1 MCIQAARSG
10 NTSMLEYAVAEG
22 CHKAGDTIN
31 LYAPAI
37 RKGHFHVVEW
47 LLHND
52 NDMFE
57 LDTQDI
63 FDTVLYHAGM
73 PVDEKAVFVRKLL
86 KILNDDIFLT
96 LFHFLKF
103 VELGEKHFDLVT
115 QNFETLDGFP
125 QIDMIQLEELST
137 NPCNQALR
145 QGSMYM
151 FDWLVNHN
159 LPPSDA
165 NILSDCLGYG
175 HMANLSIFLSR
186 GMVWTE
192 NSSRKGFIKAG
203 GKDRL
208 EDLQICMGQPGGDVI
223 FGGGRGSDL
232 CEEAAAFGAMRV
244 LEFALKNTTG
254 ELTDEICEE
263 AAFSNQIQ
271 ALKMIVA
278 ASCPVSVN
286 CLLIIIEHGR
296 EEMLEFLLDSG
307 FSMSIID
314 DGPAKRAAYFGQ
326 LGVLKLLLAKGVI
339 EASPGLANDLLEW
352 GRTYR
357 SGLMEWFLDDLGGK
371 FDDSLFVTATSFFS
385 TLKLMYSRVDNT
397 RWKRVYGDVLSA
409 SEDKCSKR
417 VVKWV
422 KSTKTWQD

>member
-10 NTSMLEYAVAEG
+10 NTRMLEYAVAEG
-22 CHKAGDTIN
+22 CHEAGDTIN

-37 RKGHFHVVEW
+37 RKGHTHVVEW
-47 LLHND
+47 LLNND
-52 NDMFE
+52 NYMFE

-63 FDTVLYHAGM
+63 FDKVLCHAGM
-73 PVDEKAVFVRKLL
+73 SVDEKAVFARKVL
-86 KILNDDIFLT
+86 KILKDDIFFT

-115 QNFETLDGFP
+115 QNFEKLEGFP
-125 QIDMIQLEELST
+125 QIDMLQLEELNT

-145 QGSMYM
+145 QGSMFM
-151 FDWLVNHN
+151 FDWLVEHQ

-175 HMANLSIFLSR
+175 HMANLSLFLDR

-192 NSSRKGFIKAG
+192 DSSRDGFIKAA

-208 EDLQICMGQPGGDVI
+208 EDLQICMGQRGGDVI

-232 CEEAAAFGAMRV
+232 CEEAAEFGAMRV
-244 LEFALKNTTG
+244 LEFALENTTG
-254 ELTDEICEE
+254 ELTDEICEK
-263 AAFSNQIQ
+263 AALSNQIQ
-271 ALKMIVA
+271 ALKMIVDA
-278 ASCPVSVN
+278 PGPVSIN
-286 CLLIIIEHGR
+286 CLLIIIENGR
-296 EEMLEFLLDSG
+296 LEMLEFLLDSG
-307 FSMSIID
+307 FSMDVID
-314 DGPAKRAAYFGQ
+314 DGPAKPAASYGQ

-352 GRTYR
+352 GTIYS

-371 FDDSLFVTATSFFS
+371 FHDSLFRLATRYPP
-385 TLKLMYSRVDNT
+385 TLMLMYSRVDDT
-397 RWKRVYGDVLSA
+397 RWKRVYCDVLSV
-409 SEDKCSKR
+409 SEDKCRNR

>member
-10 NTSMLEYAVAEG
+10 NTRMLEYAVDEG

-47 LLHND
+47 LLNND
-52 NDMFE
+52 KYMFE
-57 LDTQDI
+57 LNTQDI
-63 FDTVLYHAGM
+63 FDKAVCHPGKS
-73 PVDEKAVFVRKLL
+73 VDEKAVFARKIF
-86 KILNDDIFLT
+86 KILKDDIFFT

-115 QNFETLDGFP
+115 QNFEKLDGFP
-125 QIDMIQLEELST
+125 QIDMVQLEELST

-145 QGSMYM
+145 QGSMSM
-151 FDWLVNHN
+151 FDWLVDHN

-186 GMVWTE
+186 GMFWTE
-192 NSSRKGFIKAG
+192 NSSRDGFIKAA

-208 EDLQICMGQPGGDVI
+208 EDLQICMGQRGGDVI

-244 LEFALKNTTG
+244 LQFALKNTNG
-254 ELTDEICEE
+254 ELTNGICEK
-263 AAFSNQIQ
+263 AALCDQIQ

-278 ASCPVSVN
+278 ASCPVSLD
-286 CLLIIIEHGR
+286 CLLVIIEDGR
-296 EEMLEFLLDSG
+296 EEMLKILLESG
-307 FSMSIID
+307 VSMDVID
-314 DGPAKRAAYFGQ
+314 DGPAKRAAYYGQ

-339 EASPGLANDLLEW
+339 EASPGLANDLLES
-352 GRTYR
+352 GMDYS
-357 SGLMEWFLDDLGGK
+357 SGLMEWFLDDLGAE
-371 FDDSLFVTATSFFS
+371 FHDSLFVTATPYLS
-385 TLKLMYSRVDNT
+385 TLKLMHSRVDDT